1 MAFVKFSRGL
11 ISTYNNLNRK
21 DPDTLYLVYEN
32 ENSAS
37 GSLYLGT
44 KLISSVSSGVSATA
58 LSDLT
63 DVTISGTLQD
73 GMLLQYNASTGNGIW
88 EAVPLSDVISGA
100 GGGGNAN
107 ISIVE
112 ALNEISSPSE
122 KDLAVVGTNLYI
134 YDGSEW
140 VQLTDTS
147 LASRVSDLESSVGHA
162 ADVNQNIPATGLYA
176 DIAAIETQLGNI
188 YTKSEIAEQI
198 AAAQHLRYQIVSD
211 IEDIDVTDEEAEY
224 TVYLVPKSDSET
236 NDEYD
241 EYFVIDE
248 VLEKIGNWSVDL
260 SDYVQTDDNRLLT
273 QEQKTKLNAINLD
286 ANDNLTITSS
296 QVSDLSSALANAQ
309 YIKSVQ
315 SGVFT
320 VTQAGE
326 LQLSS
331 IPSGLLDDY
340 VTQTEFTAIVG
351 NLDELNDRVSEDST
365 IVDEINSI
373 KESIIWRAIPSNE
386 E

>member
-162 ADVNQNIPATGLYA
+162 ADASQNIPATGLYA
-176 DIAAIETQLGNI
+176 DIAAIETQLGNV

>member
-44 KLISSVSSGVSATA
+44 KLISSVSSGASATA

-73 GMLLQYNASTGNGIW
+73 GMLLQYNNSTGNGVW
-88 EAVPLSDVISGA
+88 QAVPLSDVISNLN
-100 GGGGNAN
+100 GNGN

-112 ALNEISSPSE
+112 TLNEISNPNE
-122 KDLAVVGTNLYI
+122 KDLAVIGTNLYI
-134 YDGSEW
+134 YDGSNW
-140 VQLTDTS
+140 IQLTDTS
-147 LASRVSDLESSVGHA
+147 LASRISDLESSVGHA
-162 ADVNQNIPATGLYA
+162 ADASQNIPATGLYA
-176 DIAAIETQLGNI
+176 DIAAIETQLGNV

-198 AAAQHLRYQIVSD
+198 AAAQHLRYRIVSD
-211 IEDIDVTDEEAEY
+211 ITDIDITDEEAEY

-260 SDYVQTDDNRLLT
+260 SDYVQTNDNRLLT
-273 QEQKTKLNAINLD
+273 QEQKTKLNAVNLD
-286 ANDNLTITSS
+286 ANNNLTITSS

-331 IPSGLLDDY
+331 IPTGLLDDY
-340 VTQTEFTAIVG
+340 VTQTEFSAIVG
-351 NLDELNDRVSEDST
+351 DLDELNNRVSEDST

-373 KESIIWRAIPSNE
+373 KESIIWRAIPSNGE
-386 E
+386 

>member
-44 KLISSVSSGVSATA
+44 KLISSVSSGASATA

-73 GMLLQYNASTGNGIW
+73 GMLLQYNSSTGNGVW
-88 EAVPLSDVISGA
+88 QAVPLSDVISNLN
-100 GGGGNAN
+100 GNGN

-112 ALNEISSPSE
+112 TLNEISNPNE
-122 KDLAVVGTNLYI
+122 KDLAVIGTNLYI
-134 YDGSEW
+134 YDGSNW
-140 VQLTDTS
+140 IQLTDTG
-147 LASRVSDLESSVGHA
+147 LASRISDLESSVGHA
-162 ADVNQNIPATGLYA
+162 ADASQNIPATGLYA
-176 DIAAIETQLGNI
+176 DIAAIETQLGNV

-198 AAAQHLRYQIVSD
+198 AAAQHLRYRIVSD
-211 IEDIDVTDEEAEY
+211 ITDIDITDEEAEY

-260 SDYVQTDDNRLLT
+260 SDYVQTNDNRLLT
-273 QEQKTKLNAINLD
+273 QEQKTKLNAVNLD
-286 ANDNLTITSS
+286 ANNNLTITSS

-331 IPSGLLDDY
+331 IPTGLLDDY
-340 VTQTEFTAIVG
+340 VTQTEFSAIVG
-351 NLDELNDRVSEDST
+351 NLDELNNRVSEDST

-373 KESIIWRAIPSNE
+373 KESIIWRAIPSNGE
-386 E
+386 

>member
-11 ISTYNNLNRK
+11 LQTYNNLSRK

-73 GMLLQYNASTGNGIW
+73 GMLLQYNASTGNGVW
-88 EAVPLSDVISGA
+88 EAVPLSDIISGA
-100 GGGGNAN
+100 GSGGNTN

-122 KDLAVVGTNLYI
+122 KDLAVVGTNLYV
-134 YDGSEW
+134 YDGLDW

-260 SDYVQTDDNRLLT
+260 SGYVQTDDNRLLT
-273 QEQKTKLNAINLD
+273 QEQKDKINAITLD
-286 ANDNLTITSS
+286 SNDQLIINAAQVGGLTQAIQNT
-296 QVSDLSSALANAQ
+296 QL
-309 YIKSVQ
+309 IKSVNP
-315 SGVFT
+315 GTFE
-320 VTQAGE
+320 VTNEGQ
-326 LQLSS
+326 LQLISVPS
-331 IPSGLLDDY
+331 IDLSGY
-340 VTQTEFTAIVG
+340 VQTSIYNAEVG
-351 NLDELNDRVSEDST
+351 NLNSLQNRVSANST
-365 IVDEINSI
+365 LVDEINSI
-373 KESIIWRAIPSNE
+373 KQSILWQELVN
-386 E
+386 

>member
-73 GMLLQYNASTGNGIW
+73 GMLLQYNASTGNGVW
-88 EAVPLSDVISGA
+88 EAVPLSDVISEG

-112 ALNEISSPSE
+112 ALNEISNPSE
-122 KDLAVVGTNLYI
+122 KDLAVVGTDLYI
-134 YDGSEW
+134 YNGSNW

-176 DIAAIETQLGNI
+176 DIAAIETQLGNV

-286 ANDNLTITSS
+286 ANNNLTITSS

-340 VTQTEFTAIVG
+340 VTQTEFSAIVG